1 MLETL
6 DLGFNLFNQSILQ
19 SLSALTSLKNL
30 IINNNQ
36 FKGSFPVQELSALE
50 NLEFLNLRSNKLN
63 GSLSMQYSESLSKLT
78 KLKQLD
84 LSQNRFNKEVIRDLG
99 ALPVLQS
106 LDLNHNRMEGRL
118 QNTDLANLR
127 SLEVLILRDNFLNG
141 SLPIQGLCKLNKL
154 VELVLAYNKFEG
166 TLPPCLNNLTSLQ
179 LLDLSRNKF
188 TGNISLSWIASLTS
202 LKYIDLGSNKF
213 DGLFSFSSFANH
225 SMLELVQFTCD
236 GNKFQIN
243 EISGWVPSFQLQFLI
258 LSGCLNKLSSE
269 IPTFLLHQ
277 YNLKV
282 VDLSHNKLEGRFPGW
297 LLENNTRLEYV
308 NLKNNSFFGQF
319 HLPLH
324 LNDSL
329 SSVDVSKNQLE
340 GQLQEGIGKILS
352 NLKNLDL
359 SGNAFEGFL
368 PSSIGNMSLLER
380 LDLSVNNFSGVLP
393 QELFAG
399 CLKLMALKKSY
410 NNFQGDLISAQ
421 FNLTRLKLL
430 ELNDNRFFGTLSI
443 LLYKYTLLQYL
454 DASNNYLSGTIPR
467 WICNETYGSMLFFL
481 DFSHNFLSGSLP
493 SWSGASSLKHV
504 HLEGNLFS
512 GSIPEEFFNLTM
524 EPSLMTMDIS
534 YNLSGTIPH
543 ALGAVSSLR
552 ILLLKGNSLSGYIPT
567 QLCRLNKL
575 NLIDLSSNF
584 FSGSIPNCFLYINF
598 GGYGLD
604 EFGFEDRGFG
614 FLHWDPSYPYGSLLV
629 KNFEFH
635 IQEAL
640 YEQDEAN
647 FATKNRTYSYKG
659 GFLDFMSGLDF
670 SCNNLTGLIPAE
682 LGMLSSIHALNLSY
696 NKLTGR
702 IPDGKAQ
709 FGTFDANSYIGNPFL
724 CGSPLKNC
732 TSIDDS
738 PSTPT
743 PDANDEKWYK
753 IDPLVFFVSFSVS
766 IIFCLGVISLLYI
779 NPYWRQWCFNLIEDR
794 VHSCYYFVLHT
805 LRKLS
810 SVLYN

>member
-1 MLETL
+1 MLIK
-6 DLGFNLFNQSILQ
+6 FLF
-19 SLSALTSLKNL
+19 
-30 IINNNQ
+30 
-36 FKGSFPVQELSALE
+36 P
-50 NLEFLNLRSNKLN
+50 
-63 GSLSMQYSESLSKLT
+63 
-78 KLKQLD
+78 
-84 LSQNRFNKEVIRDLG
+84 
-99 ALPVLQS
+99 
-106 LDLNHNRMEGRL
+106 
-118 QNTDLANLR
+118 
-127 SLEVLILRDNFLNG
+127 
-141 SLPIQGLCKLNKL
+141 GLCILNKL
-154 VELVLAYNKFEG
+154 VELDLANNEFEG

-179 LLDLSRNKF
+179 LLDLYWNKF
-188 TGNISLSWIASLTS
+188 TGNISSSWIASLTS
-202 LKYIDLGSNKF
+202 LKYIDLGFNKF
-213 DGLFSFSSFANH
+213 VGLFSFSSFANH
-225 SMLELVQFTCD
+225 SMLELVRFTSD

-269 IPTFLLHQ
+269 LPTFLLHQ

-282 VDLSHNKLEGRFPGW
+282 VDLSHNKLKGRFPGW

-329 SSVDVSKNQLE
+329 LSVDVSKNQLE

-359 SGNAFEGFL
+359 SGNAFEGTL

-380 LDLSVNNFSGVLP
+380 LDLSLNNFSGVVQ

-399 CLKLMALKKSY
+399 CLKLMALKLSY
-410 NNFQGDLISAQ
+410 NNFQGNLLSTQ
-421 FNLTRLKLL
+421 LNLTRLMLL
-430 ELNDNRFFGTLSI
+430 ELNDNRFFGTLSN
-443 LLYKYTLLQYL
+443 LLYEHTSLQYL

-467 WICNETYGSMLFFL
+467 WICSEATYGTTLILRNNLFRGHFQCEEKTPEFL
-481 DFSHNFLSGSLP
+481 DLSHNFLSGSLP
-493 SWSGASSLKHV
+493 SWSGTSSLKHV
-504 HLEGNLFS
+504 HLEWNLFS
-512 GSIPEEFFNLTM
+512 GSIPEEFFNLAM
-524 EPSLMTMDIS
+524 ESSLLTIDIS
-534 YNLSGTIPH
+534 YNNLSGTIPH
-543 ALGAVSSLR
+543 ALGTVSSLR

-584 FSGSIPNCFLYINF
+584 FSGSIPNCLRYITF
-598 GGYGLD
+598 GGHGLD
-604 EFGFEDRGFG
+604 DFGFEDRGFG
-614 FLHWDPSYPYGSLLV
+614 LLHWDPSYPYGSLLA
-629 KNFEFH
+629 KNFEFY

-640 YEQDEAN
+640 YEQDKAN
-647 FATKNRTYSYKG
+647 FVTKNRTYSYKG
-659 GFLDFMSGLDF
+659 GFLDFMSGLDL

-682 LGMLSSIHALNLSY
+682 FGMLSPIHALNLSY
-696 NKLTGR
+696 NKLTGSIPKTFSNLTQIESLDLSHNSLSGEIPPQLIKLNFLAVFTVAYNNLSGR

-724 CGSPLKNC
+724 CGPPLKNC

-738 PSTPT
+738 PFTPT
-743 PDANDEKWYK
+743 PDASDEKWYK

-766 IIFCLGVISLLYI
+766 YIIFCLGVISLLYI
-779 NPYWRQWCFNLIEDR
+779 NPYWRQWCFNLIEDC
-794 VHSCYYFVLHT
+794 VYSCYYFVLDS

-810 SVLYN
+810 SGLYN